1 MMKPFSCL
9 AFFIF
14 LFNYLIVKEANGSLR
29 ELKLYEFQKGL
40 EDKHFHY
47 SSSFIYSS
55 PPSTS
60 PQPSIPT
67 SNAKKSEGGV
77 IYPIG
82 YGADPRGTSDSSEAI
97 KEAINDALKLQNNGL
112 TLLPGISDLGG
123 LIIDFQGGNY
133 KINNPVVFP
142 PGIGNIVVKGGTL
155 RASDTFPGDRHLIEL
170 WSQDSPKLI
179 KDNNISHHHSNIFDR
194 RDQNIAIRYEGITF
208 HDILFDSGYR
218 GGGLY
223 VVDSARIR
231 VTSCFFVHFNTEG
244 VLVLRGH
251 ETFISNTFMGQHP
264 TVGGD
269 KGERDFSGIAIDLA
283 SNDNAITD
291 VTIFSSAIGI
301 VLRGEAN
308 IVTGVHCYNKA
319 TYFGGVGILVKAS
332 QNRIDNCYLDY
343 NSIVI
348 EDPFLLHISN
358 GYFLGEGNIVLKA
371 INGRIFGLN
380 VINNMFTGNP
390 TKMTPILSL
399 DGEFNDIDQ
408 VVIDQ
413 NNVNGMSLK
422 STSGK
427 LSVAGNGTK
436 WIADF
441 SSILAFPNKI
451 NHVQYSFYCRGGV
464 VGFPV
469 HAITNVSS
477 NVVVIESEKIVD
489 GVVSVFVDQHN
500 IVGEKNFFM

>member
-1 MMKPFSCL
+1 MMQPFSCL
-9 AFFIF
+9 AFLFF
-14 LFNYLIVKEANGSLR
+14 LLNYFVVKETNGSLR
-29 ELKLYEFQKGL
+29 QLKLYEFQKGL
-40 EDKHFHY
+40 EDKHLH

-55 PPSTS
+55 SPSPS
-60 PQPSIPT
+60 PEPSVST
-67 SNAKKSEGGV
+67 SNAKKSEGRV

-82 YGADPRGTSDSSEAI
+82 YGADPTGTSDSSEAI
-97 KEAINDALKLQNNGL
+97 KEALDDALKLQNGL
-112 TLLPGISDLGG
+112 ALLPGISDLGG
-123 LIIDFQGGNY
+123 VSIDFQGGNY
-133 KINNPVVFP
+133 RINSPIVLP

-155 RASDTFPGDRHLIEL
+155 RASATFPGDRHLIEL
-170 WSQDSPKLI
+170 SSQNSPKLD
-179 KDNNISHHHSNIFDR
+179 KNYTSHHSGIFDL
-194 RDQNIAIRYEGITF
+194 RDQNVAIRYEGITF
-208 HDILFDSGYR
+208 RDILFDSGYR

-231 VTSCFFVHFNTEG
+231 VTSCFFVHFSTEG
-244 VLVLRGH
+244 VLVQRGH

-269 KGERDFSGIAIDLA
+269 RGEKDFSGVAIDLA

-319 TYFGGVGILVKAS
+319 SYFGGVGILVKAS

-348 EDPFLLHISN
+348 EDPFLVHISN

-380 VINNMFTGNP
+380 VINNMFSGNP
-390 TKMTPILSL
+390 SKMTPILNL
-399 DGEFNDIDQ
+399 DGEFTDIDQ

-422 STSGK
+422 STAGK
-427 LSVAGNGTK
+427 LTVAGNGTR
-436 WIADF
+436 WVADF
-441 SSILAFPNKI
+441 SSLLVFPNKI
-451 NHVQYSFYCRGGV
+451 NHVQYSFFLRGGV
-464 VGFPV
+464 VGFPA
-469 HAITNVSS
+469 HAVTDVSS
-477 NVVVIESEKIVD
+477 NVVVIESDKPVD
-489 GVVSVFVDQHN
+489 GVVSVVVDQHN
-500 IVGEKNFFM
+500 FVGEKNFLV

>member
-1 MMKPFSCL
+1 MMPPFSCL
-9 AFFIF
+9 VAF
-14 LFNYLIVKEANGSLR
+14 LFFLLHYFMVVKEANASLR

-40 EDKHFHY
+40 EHKHFPY

-55 PPSTS
+55 SPSTS
-60 PQPSIPT
+60 PQPSLPT
-67 SNAKKSEGGV
+67 YSPKKSEGRV
-77 IYPIG
+77 VFPIG
-82 YGADPRGTSDSSEAI
+82 YGADPTGTSDSSEAI
-97 KEAINDALKLQNNGL
+97 KEAIDDALKLQNGFV
-112 TLLPGISDLGG
+112 LLPGISDLGG
-123 LIIDFQGGNY
+123 LIIDFQGGNFR
-133 KINNPVVFP
+133 INTPIVFP

-170 WSQDSPKLI
+170 WSQDSPKLH
-179 KDNNISHHHSNIFDR
+179 KDYISHHSDIFDR
-194 RDQNIAIRYEGITF
+194 RDQNVAIRYEGITF
-208 HDILFDSGYR
+208 RDILFDSGYR

-231 VTSCFFVHFNTEG
+231 VTSCFFVHFSTEG
-244 VLVLRGH
+244 VLVQRGH

-269 KGERDFSGIAIDLA
+269 RGERDFSGIAIDLA

-348 EDPFLLHISN
+348 EDPFLVHISN
-358 GYFLGEGNIVLKA
+358 GYFLGEGNVVLKA
-371 INGRIFGLN
+371 IYGRIFGLN
-380 VINNMFTGNP
+380 VVNNMFSGNP
-390 TKMTPILSL
+390 SKMTPILTL
-399 DGEFNDIDQ
+399 DGQFNDIDQ

-413 NNVNGMSLK
+413 NNVNGMSVK
-422 STSGK
+422 STAGK

-436 WIADF
+436 WVADF
-441 SSILAFPNKI
+441 SSILVFPNKI

-464 VGFPV
+464 VGFPA
-469 HAITNVSS
+469 HAVTNVSS
-477 NVVVIESEKIVD
+477 NVVVIESEKTVD

-500 IVGEKNFFM
+500 IVGEKNFLM

>member
-1 MMKPFSCL
+1 MKPFSCL
-9 AFFIF
+9 GF
-14 LFNYLIVKEANGSLR
+14 LFFLLNYLIVKEANGSLR

-40 EDKHFHY
+40 EDKYNFH
-47 SSSFIYSS
+47 SSSYIYS
-55 PPSTS
+55 PS
-60 PQPSIPT
+60 PQPSVPT

-82 YGADPRGTSDSSEAI
+82 YGADPKGTSDSSEAI
-97 KEAINDALKLQNNGL
+97 KEAINDALNLQNTNGL

-133 KINNPVVFP
+133 KINNPILFP

-155 RASDTFPGDRHLIEL
+155 RASDTFPDDRHLIEL
-170 WSQDSPKLI
+170 WSQESPKLV
-179 KDNNISHHHSNIFDR
+179 KDYNISHHHSNIFDR
-194 RDQNIAIRYEGITF
+194 RDQNIAIHYEGITF
-208 HDILFDSGYR
+208 RDILFDSGYR

-223 VVDSARIR
+223 IVDSARIR
-231 VTSCFFVHFNTEG
+231 VTNCFFVHFSTEG
-244 VLVLRGH
+244 VLVHRGH

-269 KGERDFSGIAIDLA
+269 RGEKDFSGTAIDLA

-319 TYFGGVGILVKAS
+319 TYFGGIGILVKAS

-348 EDPFLLHISN
+348 EDPFLVHISN

-371 INGRIFGLN
+371 INGRIYGLN
-380 VINNMFTGNP
+380 VINNMFSGNP
-390 TKMTPILSL
+390 SRMTPILSL
-399 DGEFNDIDQ
+399 DGVFNDIDQ

-422 STSGK
+422 STAGK
-427 LSVAGNGTK
+427 LSVGGNGTR
-436 WIADF
+436 WVADF
-441 SSILAFPNKI
+441 SSILVFPNKI
-451 NHVQYSFYCRGGV
+451 NHVQYSFYCRGGAL
-464 VGFPV
+464 VGFPA
-469 HAITNVSS
+469 HAVTNVSS
-477 NVVVIESEKIVD
+477 NIVVIESDKAVD

-500 IVGEKNFFM
+500 IVGGNNFLM